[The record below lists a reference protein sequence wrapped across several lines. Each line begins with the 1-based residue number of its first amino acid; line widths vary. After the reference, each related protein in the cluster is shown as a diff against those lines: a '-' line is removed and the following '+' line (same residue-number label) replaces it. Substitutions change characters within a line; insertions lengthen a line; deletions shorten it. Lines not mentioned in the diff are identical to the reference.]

1 VVTVLLVEDDV
12 ALRRTVADML
22 RGAGHAVIEA
32 GIGEAAIADVQQ
44 RTYDLLLSDII
55 MPAVDGVTV
64 IETARRH
71 RPDLPII
78 AMSGGSGFM
87 IPEVGLRWSKA
98 AGANR
103 LLRKPFR
110 REELLAAI
118 AELLPPEK
126 AD

>member
-1 VVTVLLVEDDV
+1 VVTVLLVEDDA

>member
-1 VVTVLLVEDDV
+1 VVTVLLVEDDT
-12 ALRRTVADML
+12 ALRRTIAEML
-22 RGAGHAVIEA
+22 RGVGHAVIEA

-44 RTYDLLLSDII
+44 QTYDLLLSDIV

-118 AELLPPEK
+118 AELLPQ
-126 AD
+126 ANTD

>member
-32 GIGEAAIADVQQ
+32 GIGEAAIADVRQQ
-44 RTYDLLLSDII
+44 SYDLLLSDIV

-118 AELLPPEK
+118 ADLLPPGK